1 MQSNFL
7 EIQMELEDYDY
18 MTVCLMDYYYFF
30 DSVIESLE
38 RTTLWARW
46 ILVFFIVYE
55 VLFCESN

>member
-38 RTTLWARW
+38 RTTLWAR
-46 ILVFFIVYE
+46 
-55 VLFCESN
+55 